1 MNVLPLNVCCMR
13 KVPKLVLENPYFD
26 KITVSIHV
34 WTENN
39 KMGLQPGQDLSH
51 LVYTVSKPIEIRNC

>member
-1 MNVLPLNVCCMR
+1 MR

-51 LVYTVSKPIEIRNC
+51 LVYTGKRPWRTANTSF